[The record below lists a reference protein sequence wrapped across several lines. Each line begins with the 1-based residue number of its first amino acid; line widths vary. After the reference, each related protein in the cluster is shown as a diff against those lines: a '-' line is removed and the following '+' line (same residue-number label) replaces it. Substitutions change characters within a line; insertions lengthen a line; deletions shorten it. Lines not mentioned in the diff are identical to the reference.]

1 VLSPS
6 TKTKS
11 PAFLRGFFYAEKEG
25 FEPTVGSSPTTVF
38 KTVPLNRSG
47 ISPWAKIEK
56 QNTLPSLSAINNLKQ
71 RELQMKKAFKRKP
84 VLRSKALKTV
94 PGKGLE
100 PPCLAALVPET
111 STSTNFATRANK
123 FDNSQTNSVS
133 DGVKIEVQL

>member
-1 VLSPS
+1 
-6 TKTKS
+6 
-11 PAFLRGFFYAEKEG
+11 
-25 FEPTVGSSPTTVF
+25 
-38 KTVPLNRSG
+38 
-47 ISPWAKIEK
+47 
-56 QNTLPSLSAINNLKQ
+56 
-71 RELQMKKAFKRKP
+71 MKKAFKRKP

-133 DGVKIEVQL
+133 DGGENRSSIVIVKSFSGLLAQVPRIYLLLLYAAWPEFGILMKRFEERRSNGKVNVVTH